1 MAQNLALISH
11 GEPQW
16 DAKVNSAINCLNE
29 VEGVTDSLQWSTPTD
44 VGLTA
49 TNGLQ
54 ISDESFYTYTTIGN
68 RKLVE
73 LDLNLTRTSQYTG
86 ANGGTVIWPSSIV
99 CNAPMAGFVNSKDCM
114 WKSDGT
120 GIQLISIGDGAEHGW
135 NPGTLYSLHIFYT
148 LSN

>member
-1 MAQNLALISH
+1 MDLTNLKMDQ

-16 DAKVNSAINCLNE
+16 ASKYNGLVDAVQN

-54 ISDESFYTYTTIGN
+54 ISDGSFYTYTKIGD

-73 LDLNLTRTSQYTG
+73 LGLNLTRTSQYTG
-86 ANGGTVIWPSSIV
+86 ANGGTVMWPSSIV
-99 CNAPMAGFVNSKDCM
+99 CNAPMAGFVNSQDCM

-120 GIQLISIGDGAEHGW
+120 GIQLTSIGDGAQHGW
-135 NPGTLYSLHIFYT
+135 NPGTIYSLHIIYT